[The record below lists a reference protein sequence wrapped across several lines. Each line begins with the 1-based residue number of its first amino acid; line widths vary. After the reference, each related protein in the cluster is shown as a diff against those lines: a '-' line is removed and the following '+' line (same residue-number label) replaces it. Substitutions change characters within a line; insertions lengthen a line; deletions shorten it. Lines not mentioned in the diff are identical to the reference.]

1 MAYDAGLA
9 ARLEVLLS
17 NRRGYQSK
25 RMFGG
30 IGWMLHG
37 NMCVGVYKDWLIARV
52 GAGAEA
58 KALASPHAKPM
69 DITGKPMKGW
79 IMVALAGV
87 DKDRD
92 FERFVTL
99 AESFVKTLPRK

>member
-9 ARLEVLLS
+9 ARLEAMLA

-25 RMFGG
+25 KMFGG
-30 IGWMLHG
+30 IGWMLNG
-37 NMCVGVYKDWLIARV
+37 NMCVAAYKEWLIARV
-52 GAGAEA
+52 GPDAEK
-58 KALASPHAKPM
+58 KARANPHTKAF

-79 IMVALAGV
+79 IMVALEDI

-92 FERFVTL
+92 LEKYATL
-99 AESFVKTLPRK
+99 AENFVNTLPRK